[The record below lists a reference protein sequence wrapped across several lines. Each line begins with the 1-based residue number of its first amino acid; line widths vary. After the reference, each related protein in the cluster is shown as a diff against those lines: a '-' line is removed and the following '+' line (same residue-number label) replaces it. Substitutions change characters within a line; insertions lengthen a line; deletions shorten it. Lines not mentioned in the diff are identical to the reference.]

1 MKLGYKN
8 LTEEELTLILNNCF
22 ANIFVTDGNANVIF
36 VNRDA
41 AEILCAPEEYLLS
54 RNSRDL
60 IREGIIDNST
70 TLNALESGERTVG
83 TFVNREGR
91 EVVSITT
98 PVFDKEGKIIMVVT
112 YSRARTDMDMFLD
125 ELEKERVRTDR
136 YKAAVGFFDKN
147 KKASNVIIFRSEIM
161 AELCETARL
170 IAPTDSTVML
180 YGESGVGKE
189 VFASYIHT
197 HSLRSEEIFVPIN
210 CAAIPE
216 ELLESELFG
225 YEKGAFTGANNKGK
239 AGLFEIANNGTI
251 FLDEIGELPL
261 NMQSKLLRVL
271 ESGEFRRIGSDTVQK
286 TNVRVIG
293 ATNRD
298 LLQMSREKTF
308 REDLYYRLNVL
319 PMNVPAL
326 RERKEDISELTDY
339 FLAKFNRKYAKRFVL
354 SELQRQKLRSYSWP
368 GNVRELRN
376 IIERYVVTGNEHVIF
391 NLESEDELNQI
402 PTAERIQKRE
412 EKTDDEIIPLKQ
424 KMEILELEYIRSVLA
439 VNDNNVQHTADILGV
454 HRSLIYRKL
463 QTKHEIKR

>member
-439 VNDNNVQHTADILGV
+439 VNDNNVQRTADILGV

>member
-1 MKLGYKN
+1 MKKKGYKN
-8 LTEEELTLILNNCF
+8 LSEEELTLILNNCF
-22 ANIFVTDGNANVIF
+22 ANIFVTDAEANVIF

-54 RNSRDL
+54 RNSREL
-60 IREGIIDNST
+60 IQEGIINKST
-70 TLNALESGERTVG
+70 TLNSIETGEKTVG
-83 TFVNREGR
+83 TFTNREGQ
-91 EVVSITT
+91 EVVSMTT
-98 PVFDKEGKIIMVVT
+98 PVFDREGNIQMVVT

-125 ELEKERVRTDR
+125 ELEKERLRTDK
-136 YKAAVGFFDKN
+136 YKDAVGYFDQ
-147 KKASNVIIFRSEIM
+147 KKKESNVIIYKSAEM
-161 AELCETARL
+161 AELCNTARI

-189 VFASYIHT
+189 VVANYIHN
-197 HSLRSEEIFVPIN
+197 HSLRKDEIFVPIN

-225 YEKGAFTGANNKGK
+225 YEKGAFTGASNKGK

-271 ESGEFRRIGSDTVQK
+271 ESGEFRRIGSDTEQK
-286 TNVRVIG
+286 TNVRIIG

-298 LLQMSREKTF
+298 LLKMSREKTF

-319 PMNVPAL
+319 PMNLPAL
-326 RERKEDISELTDY
+326 RERKEDIMELADY
-339 FLAKFNRKYAKRFVL
+339 FLAKFNRKYAKRFAL
-354 SELQRQKLRSYSWP
+354 TELQRQKLVGYSWP

-391 NLESEDELNQI
+391 NLESEDEYMDK
-402 PTAERIQKRE
+402 PFAEKQCTIVKE
-412 EKTDDEIIPLKQ
+412 PVKIIPLKQ
-424 KMEILELEYIRSVLA
+424 KMEKLELDYIRGVLSECG
-439 VNDNNVQHTADILGV
+439 NNVQKAAEELGV

-463 QTKHEIKR
+463 QTKAE

>member
-1 MKLGYKN
+1 MKTKGYKN
-8 LTEEELTLILNNCF
+8 LSEEELTLILNNCF
-22 ANIFVTDGNANVIF
+22 ANIFVTDAEANVIF

-54 RNSRDL
+54 RNSKEL
-60 IREGIIDNST
+60 IQEGIIDKST
-70 TLNALESGERTVG
+70 TLNSLETREKTVG
-83 TFVNREGR
+83 TFTNREGQ
-91 EVVSITT
+91 EVVSMTT
-98 PVFDKEGKIIMVVT
+98 PVFDKDGNIQMVVT

-125 ELEKERVRTDR
+125 ELEKERLRTDK
-136 YKAAVGFFDKN
+136 YKDAVGYFDQ
-147 KKASNVIIFRSEIM
+147 KKKEANVIIYKSEVM
-161 AELCETARL
+161 AELCNTARI

-189 VFASYIHT
+189 VVANYIHN
-197 HSLRSEEIFVPIN
+197 HSLRKDEIFVPIN

-225 YEKGAFTGANNKGK
+225 YEKGAFTGASNKGK

-271 ESGEFRRIGSDTVQK
+271 ESGEFRRIGSDAEQK

-298 LLQMSREKTF
+298 LLKMSREKTF

-319 PMNVPAL
+319 PMSLPAL
-326 RERKEDISELTDY
+326 RERKEDITELADY
-339 FLAKFNRKYAKRFVL
+339 FLAKFNRKYAKRFSL
-354 SELQRQKLRSYSWP
+354 TELQRQKLISYSWP

-391 NLESEDELNQI
+391 NLESEDENVVAVKVSDAPQ
-402 PTAERIQKRE
+402 TAAKEPL
-412 EKTDDEIIPLKQ
+412 IIVPLKE
-424 KMEILELEYIRSVLA
+424 KMEKLELEYIRSVL
-439 VNDNNVQHTADILGV
+439 NECGHNVQKAADKLDV

-463 QTKHEIKR
+463 QTKQE

>member
-1 MKLGYKN
+1 MKTKGYKN
-8 LTEEELTLILNNCF
+8 LSEEELTLILNNCF
-22 ANIFVTDGNANVIF
+22 ANIFVTDAEANVIF

-54 RNSRDL
+54 RNSREL
-60 IREGIIDNST
+60 IQEGIIDKST
-70 TLNALESGERTVG
+70 TLNSLETREKTVG
-83 TFVNREGR
+83 TFTNREGK
-91 EVVSITT
+91 EVVSMTT
-98 PVFDKEGKIIMVVT
+98 PVFDREGNVQMVVT

-125 ELEKERVRTDR
+125 ELEKERLRTDK
-136 YKAAVGFFDKN
+136 YKDAVGYFDQR
-147 KKASNVIIFRSEIM
+147 KKEANVIIYKSEVM
-161 AELCETARL
+161 AELCNTARI

-189 VFASYIHT
+189 VVANYIHN
-197 HSLRSEEIFVPIN
+197 HSLRKDEIFVPIN

-225 YEKGAFTGANNKGK
+225 YEKGAFTGASTKGK

-271 ESGEFRRIGSDTVQK
+271 ESGEFRRIGSDAEQK

-298 LLQMSREKTF
+298 LLKMSKEKTF

-319 PMNVPAL
+319 PMNLPAL
-326 RERKEDISELTDY
+326 RERKEDIIELADH
-339 FLAKFNRKYAKRFVL
+339 FLAKFNRKYAKRFAL
-354 SELQRQKLRSYSWP
+354 TELQRQKLMGYSWP

-391 NLESEDELNQI
+391 NLESEDENVATVKVSDIAQ
-402 PTAERIQKRE
+402 TAAKEPMK
-412 EKTDDEIIPLKQ
+412 IIPLKE
-424 KMEILELEYIRSVLA
+424 KMEKLELDYIRSVLTECGH
-439 VNDNNVQHTADILGV
+439 NVQKTADELGV

-463 QTKHEIKR
+463 QGKQE